1 MSIQLFFNLTKATK
15 DNSTTPALNIK
26 IISFLILIKDNSGEE
41 LIKIRIINNIRLKW
55 IISP

>member
-1 MSIQLFFNLTKATK
+1 MSIQLFFSLNKATK
-15 DNSTTPALNIK
+15 DNSTTPALNLK

-41 LIKIRIINNIRLKW
+41 FIKIIIIKNIRLKW